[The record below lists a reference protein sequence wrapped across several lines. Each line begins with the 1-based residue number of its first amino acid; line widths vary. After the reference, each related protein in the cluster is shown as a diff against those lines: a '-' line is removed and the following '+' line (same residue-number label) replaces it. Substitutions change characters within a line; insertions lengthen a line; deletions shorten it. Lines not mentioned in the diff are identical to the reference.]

1 MSIILHAAIRRLL
14 GAVNILAILAVGP
27 CAVLVQR
34 PLGAQ
39 QADSQPAKLSPAAL
53 DDVVARVALYPDPL
67 LAQVMAASTFVE
79 QISAADQWAAQ
90 HRNLKGDALAQ
101 AMEGAQLG
109 FDPSVQALLA
119 FPSVLDLMNKDL
131 AWTQALGDA
140 TLVQRG
146 DVMDAIQRMR
156 RKAYDAGNLKSSPQI
171 TIVQS
176 SPQVIEIQPPSPTIV
191 YVPAYNPQVVYV
203 APPPPAPGAIVA
215 AAAIGFAVGVA
226 LSPSYCNN
234 YWGYH
239 SGFGWSSRTVIVY
252 NGAWGRTWVNH
263 STYIH
268 TWGGVNRGFY
278 AKPYAYVNTNVY
290 VRKNYNANVN
300 RNVNVNNGNVNV
312 NRNTNVNVNNGN
324 ANVNRNTNVNV
335 NNGNTNVNR
344 NTNVNVNKNANANLN
359 TNTNVNANKNTN
371 VNANRNANANINT
384 YGNANVNK
392 STNANVNNNANANR
406 NSSVNQN
413 VNRGASSAPSTPQT
427 TRPTNPGGQAARGYA
442 PQSSAP
448 SGTFSGVQNGR
459 SEQNAAARGKAS
471 RGK

>member
-1 MSIILHAAIRRLL
+1 MSIFLHAAIRQLL
-14 GAVNILAILAVGP
+14 GTVNILAILAVGP
-27 CAVLVQR
+27 CAVLVQQ
-34 PLGAQ
+34 PLAAQ
-39 QADSQPAKLSPAAL
+39 QAEPARLSPAAL

-79 QISAADQWAAQ
+79 QISAADQWAVQ
-90 HRNLKGDALAQ
+90 HKNLKGDALAQ

-119 FPSVLDLMNKDL
+119 FPAVLDLMNKDL

-146 DVMDAIQRMR
+146 DVMDAVQRMR
-156 RKAYDAGNLKSSPQI
+156 KKAYDAGNLTSSQQM
-171 TIVQS
+171 TVVQS
-176 SPQVIEIQPPSPTIV
+176 SPQVIVIQPPSPTVV
-191 YVPAYNPQVVYV
+191 YVPTYNPQVVYV
-203 APPPPAPGAIVA
+203 APPPPAPGVIVA

-300 RNVNVNNGNVNV
+300 RNVNINN
-312 NRNTNVNVNNGN
+312 NTNV
-324 ANVNRNTNVNV
+324 
-335 NNGNTNVNR
+335 NVNR
-344 NTNVNVNKNANANLN
+344 NTNVNVNKNANANIN
-359 TNTNVNANKNTN
+359 RNANINNNSNVNVNKNANANVNNNTNVNRNNNANANVNNN
-371 VNANRNANANINT
+371 VNANRNNNANATVNN
-384 YGNANVNK
+384 NANVNR
-392 STNANVNNNANANR
+392 NNNANANR
-406 NSSVNQN
+406 NSSGNQGA
-413 VNRGASSAPSTPQT
+413 NRGASTAPSAPQ
-427 TRPTNPGGQAARGYA
+427 TRPANPGGQAARGYA

-471 RGK
+471 RAK